1 MPAEKKSAVNK
12 VKKKK
17 TKNKTK
23 NKLGKS
29 ICLE

>member
-12 VKKKK
+12 VKKKTK
-17 TKNKTK
+17 TKTK